1 MQTFKSKKYINCK
14 GKLVNLENP
23 KVMGILNITNDSFF
37 DGGKYSSIDNAL
49 FQAEK
54 MLTEGATF
62 IDIGAQSTR
71 PGADMIGQEAELKA
85 AIPVIE
91 KLVEKFPEIIIS
103 TDTFRAEVAKQAIAA
118 GAAIIN
124 DVSGGEDD
132 PKMFET
138 VVNLK
143 VPYILMHKQGDYK
156 TMHHNP
162 TYQNVVTDVMNYF
175 IPKVEYLKHNGVADV
190 ILDLGF
196 GFGKNLEHNY
206 ELLSKM
212 DRFKIFELPILVG
225 VSRKKMIQNV
235 IEADALNALNALN
248 GTTVVNTIAL
258 MKGANILR
266 VHDVKEAVEAVKIFE
281 MLNDALR
288 PIAIEQTQG
297 DMEY

>member
-1 MQTFKSKKYINCK
+1 LQTFKSKKYINCK
-14 GKLVNLENP
+14 GKLVNLEKP
-23 KVMGILNITNDSFF
+23 AVMGILNITNDSFF
-37 DGGKYSSIDNAL
+37 DGGKHNSVNNAL
-49 FQAEK
+49 FQTEK
-54 MLTEGATF
+54 MLNEGATF

-91 KLVEKFPEIIIS
+91 KLAEKFPEIIIS
-103 TDTFRAEVAKQAIAA
+103 IDTFRAEVAQQAIAA
-118 GAAIIN
+118 GAAMIN

-138 VVNLK
+138 VINLK

-162 TYQNVVTDVMNYF
+162 TYQNVVTDIMNYF
-175 IPKVEYLKHNGVADV
+175 IPKVEYLKQNGVADL

-235 IEADALNALNALN
+235 IEADAQHALN

-258 MKGANILR
+258 MKGAKILR
-266 VHDVKEAVEAVKIFE
+266 VHDVKEAVEAVKI
-281 MLNDALR
+281 MM
-288 PIAIEQTQG
+288 QCKC
-297 DMEY
+297 

>member
-1 MQTFKSKKYINCK
+1 LQTFKSKKYINCK
-14 GKLVNLENP
+14 GKLVNLEKP
-23 KVMGILNITNDSFF
+23 TVMGILNITNDSFF
-37 DGGKYSSIDNAL
+37 DGGKHNSVDNAL
-49 FQAEK
+49 FQTEK
-54 MLTEGATF
+54 MLNEGATI
-62 IDIGAQSTR
+62 IDVGAQSTR

-91 KLVEKFPEIIIS
+91 KLAEKFPEIIIS
-103 TDTFRAEVAKQAIAA
+103 IDTFRAEVAQQAIAA

-138 VVNLK
+138 VINLK

-162 TYQNVVTDVMNYF
+162 TYQNVVTDIMNYF
-175 IPKVEYLKHNGVADV
+175 IPKVEYLKQNGVADL

-206 ELLSKM
+206 ELLNKM

-225 VSRKKMIQNV
+225 VSRKKMIQNI
-235 IEADALNALNALN
+235 IEADAQQALN

-258 MKGANILR
+258 MKGAKILR

-281 MLNDALR
+281 MLNY
-288 PIAIEQTQG
+288 EC
-297 DMEY
+297 

>member
-1 MQTFKSKKYINCK
+1 LQTFKSKKYINCK
-14 GKLVNLENP
+14 GKLVNLEKP
-23 KVMGILNITNDSFF
+23 AVMGILNITNDSFF
-37 DGGKYSSIDNAL
+37 DGGKHNSVDNAL
-49 FQAEK
+49 FQTEK
-54 MLTEGATF
+54 MLNEGATF

-91 KLVEKFPEIIIS
+91 KLAEKFPEIIIS
-103 TDTFRAEVAKQAIAA
+103 IDTFRAEVAQQAIAA
-118 GAAIIN
+118 GAAMIN

-138 VVNLK
+138 VINLK

-162 TYQNVVTDVMNYF
+162 TYQNVVTDIMNYF
-175 IPKVEYLKHNGVADV
+175 IPKVEYLKQNGVADL

-235 IEADALNALNALN
+235 IEADAQHALN
-248 GTTVVNTIAL
+248 GTTVLNTIAL
-258 MKGANILR
+258 MKGAKILR
-266 VHDVKEAVEAVKIFE
+266 VHDVKEAVEAVKI
-281 MLNDALR
+281 MM
-288 PIAIEQTQG
+288 QCKC
-297 DMEY
+297 

>member
-1 MQTFKSKKYINCK
+1 LQTFKSKKYINCK
-14 GKLVNLENP
+14 GKLVNLEKP
-23 KVMGILNITNDSFF
+23 TVMGILNVTNDSFF
-37 DGGKYSSIDNAL
+37 DGGKHNSIDNAL

-54 MLTEGATF
+54 MLNEGGTF

-71 PGADMIGQEAELKA
+71 PGADMIGQDAELKA

-91 KLVEKFPEIIIS
+91 KLAEKFPEIIIS
-103 TDTFRAEVAKQAIAA
+103 IDTFRSEVAKQAIAA
-118 GAAIIN
+118 GAALIN

-132 PKMFET
+132 QQMFET
-138 VVNLK
+138 VINLK

-162 TYQNVVTDVMNYF
+162 TYQNVVTDIMNYF
-175 IPKVEYLKHNGVADV
+175 IPKVDYLRQNGVADL

-196 GFGKNLEHNY
+196 GFGKNLEQNY

-235 IEADALNALNALN
+235 IEANAQLALN

-258 MKGANILR
+258 MKGAKILR
-266 VHDVKEAVEAVKIFE
+266 VHDVKEAVEAVKIMMNVE
-281 MLNDALR
+281 V
-288 PIAIEQTQG
+288 
-297 DMEY
+297 

>member
-1 MQTFKSKKYINCK
+1 LQTFKSKKYINCK

-235 IEADALNALNALN
+235 IEADALNALN

>member
-14 GKLVNLENP
+14 GKLVNLEKP
-23 KVMGILNITNDSFF
+23 SVMGILNITNDSFF
-37 DGGKYSSIDNAL
+37 DGGKHNSVDNAL
-49 FQAEK
+49 FQTEK

-62 IDIGAQSTR
+62 IDVGAQSTR

-85 AIPVIE
+85 AIHVIE
-91 KLVEKFPEIIIS
+91 KLAEKFPEIIIS
-103 TDTFRAEVAKQAIAA
+103 IDTFRAEVAKQAIAA
-118 GAAIIN
+118 GAAMIN
-124 DVSGGEDD
+124 DVSGGQDD
-132 PKMFET
+132 PHMFET
-138 VVNLK
+138 VINLK

-162 TYQNVVTDVMNYF
+162 TYQNVVTEIMNYF
-175 IPKVEYLKHNGVADV
+175 IPKVEYLKQNGVADL

-206 ELLSKM
+206 ELLNKM

-235 IEADALNALNALN
+235 IKADAQNALN
-248 GTTVVNTIAL
+248 GTTVANTIAL
-258 MKGANILR
+258 TKGAKILR

-281 MLNDALR
+281 MLNY
-288 PIAIEQTQG
+288 EC
-297 DMEY
+297 

>member
-1 MQTFKSKKYINCK
+1 LQTFKSKKYINCK
-14 GKLVNLENP
+14 GKLVNLEKP
-23 KVMGILNITNDSFF
+23 AVMGILNITNDSFF
-37 DGGKYSSIDNAL
+37 DGGKHNSVDNAL
-49 FQAEK
+49 FQTEK
-54 MLTEGATF
+54 MLNEGATF

-91 KLVEKFPEIIIS
+91 KLAEKFPEIIIS
-103 TDTFRAEVAKQAIAA
+103 IDTFRAEVAQQAIAA

-138 VVNLK
+138 VINLK

-162 TYQNVVTDVMNYF
+162 KYQNVVTDIMNYF
-175 IPKVEYLKHNGVADV
+175 IPKVEYLKQNGVADL

-206 ELLSKM
+206 ELLNKM

-225 VSRKKMIQNV
+225 VSRKKMIQKI
-235 IEADALNALNALN
+235 IEADAQHALN

-258 MKGANILR
+258 MKGAKILR

-281 MLNDALR
+281 MLNY
-288 PIAIEQTQG
+288 EC
-297 DMEY
+297 

>member
-1 MQTFKSKKYINCK
+1 LQTFKSKKYINCK

-235 IEADALNALNALN
+235 IEADALNALN

-281 MLNDALR
+281 LLNDALR

>member
-14 GKLVNLENP
+14 GKLVNLEKP
-23 KVMGILNITNDSFF
+23 AVMGILNITNDSFF
-37 DGGKYSSIDNAL
+37 DGGKHNSVDNAL
-49 FQAEK
+49 FQTEK
-54 MLTEGATF
+54 MLNEGATF

-91 KLVEKFPEIIIS
+91 KLAEKFPEIIIS
-103 TDTFRAEVAKQAIAA
+103 IDTFRAEVAQQAIAA
-118 GAAIIN
+118 GAAMIN

-138 VVNLK
+138 VINLK

-162 TYQNVVTDVMNYF
+162 TYQNVVTDFMNYF
-175 IPKVEYLKHNGVADV
+175 IPKVEYLKQNGVADL

-235 IEADALNALNALN
+235 IEADAQHALN

-258 MKGANILR
+258 MKGAKILR
-266 VHDVKEAVEAVKIFE
+266 VHDVKEAVEAVKI
-281 MLNDALR
+281 MM
-288 PIAIEQTQG
+288 QCKC
-297 DMEY
+297 

>member
-14 GKLVNLENP
+14 GKLVNLEKP
-23 KVMGILNITNDSFF
+23 AVMGILNITNDSFF
-37 DGGKYSSIDNAL
+37 DGGKHNSVDNAL
-49 FQAEK
+49 FQTEK
-54 MLTEGATF
+54 MLNEGATF

-91 KLVEKFPEIIIS
+91 KLAEKFPEIIIS
-103 TDTFRAEVAKQAIAA
+103 IDTFRAEVAQQAIAA
-118 GAAIIN
+118 GAAMIN

-138 VVNLK
+138 VINLK

-162 TYQNVVTDVMNYF
+162 TYQNVVTDIMNYF
-175 IPKVEYLKHNGVADV
+175 IPKVEYLKQNGVADL

-235 IEADALNALNALN
+235 IEADAQHALN

-258 MKGANILR
+258 MKGAKILR
-266 VHDVKEAVEAVKIFE
+266 VHDVKEAVEAVKI
-281 MLNDALR
+281 MM
-288 PIAIEQTQG
+288 QCKC
-297 DMEY
+297 

>member
-14 GKLVNLENP
+14 GKLVTLEKP
-23 KVMGILNITNDSFF
+23 TVMGILNITNDSFF
-37 DGGKYSSIDNAL
+37 DGGKHNSVDNAL
-49 FQAEK
+49 FQTEK
-54 MLTEGATF
+54 MLNEGATF
-62 IDIGAQSTR
+62 IDVGAQSTR

-91 KLVEKFPEIIIS
+91 KLAEKFPEIIIS
-103 TDTFRAEVAKQAIAA
+103 IDTFRAEVAQQAIAA

-138 VVNLK
+138 VINLK

-162 TYQNVVTDVMNYF
+162 TYQNVVTDIMNYF
-175 IPKVEYLKHNGVADV
+175 IPKVEYLKQNGVADL

-206 ELLSKM
+206 ELLNKM

-225 VSRKKMIQNV
+225 VSRKKMIQKI
-235 IEADALNALNALN
+235 IEADAQHALN

-258 MKGANILR
+258 MKGAKILR
-266 VHDVKEAVEAVKIFE
+266 VHDVKEAVETVKIFE
-281 MLNDALR
+281 MLNY
-288 PIAIEQTQG
+288 EC
-297 DMEY
+297 

>member
-1 MQTFKSKKYINCK
+1 LQTFKSKKYINCK
-14 GKLVNLENP
+14 GKLVSLEKP
-23 KVMGILNITNDSFF
+23 SVMGILNITNDSFF
-37 DGGKYSSIDNAL
+37 DGGIHNSVDNAL
-49 FQAEK
+49 FQTEK
-54 MLTEGATF
+54 MLNEGATF
-62 IDIGAQSTR
+62 IDVGAQSTR

-91 KLVEKFPEIIIS
+91 KLAEKFPEIIIS
-103 TDTFRAEVAKQAIAA
+103 IDTFRAEVAQQAIAA

-138 VVNLK
+138 VINLK

-162 TYQNVVTDVMNYF
+162 TYQNVVTDIMNYF
-175 IPKVEYLKHNGVADV
+175 IPKVEYLKQNGVADL

-206 ELLSKM
+206 ELLNKM

-225 VSRKKMIQNV
+225 VSRKKMIQNI
-235 IEADALNALNALN
+235 IEADAQHALN

-258 MKGANILR
+258 MKGAKILR
-266 VHDVKEAVEAVKIFE
+266 VHDVKEAVEAVKIMMQCNVE
-281 MLNDALR
+281 L
-288 PIAIEQTQG
+288 
-297 DMEY
+297 

>member
-14 GKLVNLENP
+14 GKLVNLEKP
-23 KVMGILNITNDSFF
+23 SVMGILNITNDSFF
-37 DGGKYSSIDNAL
+37 DGGKHNSVDNAL
-49 FQAEK
+49 FQTEK
-54 MLTEGATF
+54 MLNEGATF
-62 IDIGAQSTR
+62 IDVGAQSTR

-91 KLVEKFPEIIIS
+91 KLAEKFPEIIIS
-103 TDTFRAEVAKQAIAA
+103 IDTFRAEVAQQAIAA

-138 VVNLK
+138 VINLK

-162 TYQNVVTDVMNYF
+162 TYQNVVTDIMNYF
-175 IPKVEYLKHNGVADV
+175 IPKVEYLKQNGVADL

-225 VSRKKMIQNV
+225 VSRKKMIQKI
-235 IEADALNALNALN
+235 IEADAQHALN

-258 MKGANILR
+258 MKGAKILR
-266 VHDVKEAVEAVKIFE
+266 VHDVKEAVEAVKIMMQCNVE
-281 MLNDALR
+281 L
-288 PIAIEQTQG
+288 
-297 DMEY
+297 

>member
-1 MQTFKSKKYINCK
+1 MKGFLYCAKLNLIFTLQTFKSKKYINCK
-14 GKLVNLENP
+14 GKLLSLEKP
-23 KVMGILNITNDSFF
+23 TVMGILNITNDSFF
-37 DGGKYSSIDNAL
+37 DGGKYNSVNNAL
-49 FQAEK
+49 FQTEK
-54 MLTEGATF
+54 MLNEGATF

-71 PGADMIGQEAELKA
+71 PGADMIGQDAELKV

-103 TDTFRAEVAKQAIAA
+103 IDTFRAVVAEQAIEA

-124 DVSGGEDD
+124 DVSGGQDD
-132 PKMFET
+132 PQMFET
-138 VVNLK
+138 VIKLK

-162 TYQNVVTDVMNYF
+162 TYQNVVCDVMNYF
-175 IPKVEYLKHNGVADV
+175 IPKVEYLKLNGVADI

-206 ELLSKM
+206 ELLNKM

-235 IEADALNALNALN
+235 LNVNAENALN
-248 GTTVVNTIAL
+248 GTTVANTIAL
-258 MKGANILR
+258 MKGAKILR
-266 VHDVKEAVEAVKIFE
+266 VHDVKEAVDAVKII
-281 MLNDALR
+281 MNVGL
-288 PIAIEQTQG
+288 
-297 DMEY
+297 

>member
-1 MQTFKSKKYINCK
+1 LQTFKSKKYINCK
-14 GKLVNLENP
+14 GKLVNLEKP
-23 KVMGILNITNDSFF
+23 TVMGILNITNDSFF
-37 DGGKYSSIDNAL
+37 DGGIHNSVDNAL
-49 FQAEK
+49 FQTEK
-54 MLTEGATF
+54 MLNEGATF
-62 IDIGAQSTR
+62 IDVGAQSTR

-91 KLVEKFPEIIIS
+91 KLAEKFPEIIIS
-103 TDTFRAEVAKQAIAA
+103 IDTFRAEVAQQAIAA

-138 VVNLK
+138 VINLK

-162 TYQNVVTDVMNYF
+162 TYQNVVTDIMNYF
-175 IPKVEYLKHNGVADV
+175 IPKVEYLKQNGVADL

-206 ELLSKM
+206 ELLNKM

-225 VSRKKMIQNV
+225 VSRKKMIQNI
-235 IEADALNALNALN
+235 IEADAQQALN

-258 MKGANILR
+258 MKGAKILR
-266 VHDVKEAVEAVKIFE
+266 VHDVKEAVEAVKI
-281 MLNDALR
+281 MM
-288 PIAIEQTQG
+288 QCK
-297 DMEY
+297 Y

>member
-1 MQTFKSKKYINCK
+1 LQTFKSKKYINCK

-235 IEADALNALNALN
+235 IEADSLNALN

>member
-14 GKLVNLENP
+14 GKLVSLEKP
-23 KVMGILNITNDSFF
+23 SVMGILNITNDSFF
-37 DGGKYSSIDNAL
+37 DGGIHNSVDNAL
-49 FQAEK
+49 FQTEK
-54 MLTEGATF
+54 MLNEGATF
-62 IDIGAQSTR
+62 IDVGAQSTR

-91 KLVEKFPEIIIS
+91 KLAEKFPEIIIS
-103 TDTFRAEVAKQAIAA
+103 IDTFRAEVAQQAIAA

-138 VVNLK
+138 VINLK

-162 TYQNVVTDVMNYF
+162 TYQNVVTDIMNYF
-175 IPKVEYLKHNGVADV
+175 IPKVEYLKQNGVADL

-206 ELLSKM
+206 ELLNKM

-225 VSRKKMIQNV
+225 VSRKKMIQNI
-235 IEADALNALNALN
+235 IEADAQHALN

-258 MKGANILR
+258 MKGAKILR
-266 VHDVKEAVEAVKIFE
+266 VHDVKEAVEAVKIMMQCNVE
-281 MLNDALR
+281 L
-288 PIAIEQTQG
+288 
-297 DMEY
+297 

>member
-14 GKLVNLENP
+14 GKLVNLEKP
-23 KVMGILNITNDSFF
+23 AVMGILNITNDSFF
-37 DGGKYSSIDNAL
+37 DGGKHNSVDNAL
-49 FQAEK
+49 FQTEK
-54 MLTEGATF
+54 MLNEGATF
-62 IDIGAQSTR
+62 IDVGAQSTR

-91 KLVEKFPEIIIS
+91 KLVKKFPEIIIS
-103 TDTFRAEVAKQAIAA
+103 IDTFRAEVAKQAIAA
-118 GAAIIN
+118 GASMIN

-138 VVNLK
+138 VINLK

-162 TYQNVVTDVMNYF
+162 TYQNVVTDIMNYF
-175 IPKVEYLKHNGVADV
+175 IPKVEYLKQNGVADL

-206 ELLSKM
+206 ELLIKM

-225 VSRKKMIQNV
+225 VSRKKMIQNI
-235 IEADALNALNALN
+235 IEADAQQALN

-258 MKGANILR
+258 MKGAKILR
-266 VHDVKEAVEAVKIFE
+266 VHDVKEAVEAVKIMMQCNVE
-281 MLNDALR
+281 L
-288 PIAIEQTQG
+288 
-297 DMEY
+297 

>member
-235 IEADALNALNALN
+235 IEADALNALN

>member
-14 GKLVNLENP
+14 GKLVNLEKP
-23 KVMGILNITNDSFF
+23 TVMGILNITNDSFF
-37 DGGKYSSIDNAL
+37 DGGKHNSVDNAL
-49 FQAEK
+49 FQTEK
-54 MLTEGATF
+54 MLTEGASF
-62 IDIGAQSTR
+62 IDVGAQSTR
-71 PGADMIGQEAELKA
+71 PGAEMIGQEAELKA

-91 KLVEKFPEIIIS
+91 KLAEKFPEIIIS
-103 TDTFRAEVAKQAIAA
+103 IDTFRAEVAKQAIAA
-118 GAAIIN
+118 GAAMIN
-124 DVSGGEDD
+124 DVSGGQDD

-138 VVNLK
+138 VINLK

-162 TYQNVVTDVMNYF
+162 TYQNVVTEIMNYF
-175 IPKVEYLKHNGVADV
+175 IPKVEYLKQNGVADL

-225 VSRKKMIQNV
+225 VSRKKMIQSV
-235 IEADALNALNALN
+235 IKSDAQNALN
-248 GTTVVNTIAL
+248 GTTVANTIAL
-258 MKGANILR
+258 TKGAKILR

-281 MLNDALR
+281 MLNY
-288 PIAIEQTQG
+288 EC
-297 DMEY
+297 

>member
-14 GKLVNLENP
+14 GKLVNLEKP
-23 KVMGILNITNDSFF
+23 TVMGILNITNDSFF
-37 DGGKYSSIDNAL
+37 DGGIHNSVDNAL
-49 FQAEK
+49 FQTEK
-54 MLTEGATF
+54 MLNEGATF
-62 IDIGAQSTR
+62 IDVGAQSTR

-91 KLVEKFPEIIIS
+91 KLAEKFPEIIIS
-103 TDTFRAEVAKQAIAA
+103 IDTFRAEVAQQAIAA

-138 VVNLK
+138 VINLK

-162 TYQNVVTDVMNYF
+162 TYQNVVTDIMNYF
-175 IPKVEYLKHNGVADV
+175 IPKVEYLKQNGVADL

-206 ELLSKM
+206 ELLNKM

-225 VSRKKMIQNV
+225 VSRKKMIQNI
-235 IEADALNALNALN
+235 IEADAQQALN

-258 MKGANILR
+258 MKGAKILR
-266 VHDVKEAVEAVKIFE
+266 VHDVKEAVEAVKIMMQCNVE
-281 MLNDALR
+281 L
-288 PIAIEQTQG
+288 
-297 DMEY
+297 

>member
-1 MQTFKSKKYINCK
+1 LQTFKSKKYINCK
-14 GKLVNLENP
+14 GKLVNLEKP
-23 KVMGILNITNDSFF
+23 AVMGILNNTNDSFF
-37 DGGKYSSIDNAL
+37 DGGKHNSVDNAL
-49 FQAEK
+49 FQTEK
-54 MLTEGATF
+54 MLNEGATF

-71 PGADMIGQEAELKA
+71 PGADMIGQDSELKA

-91 KLVEKFPEIIIS
+91 KLAEKFPEIIIS
-103 TDTFRAEVAKQAIAA
+103 IDTFRAEVAQQAIAA
-118 GAAIIN
+118 GASMIN

-138 VVNLK
+138 VINLK

-162 TYQNVVTDVMNYF
+162 TYQNVVPDIMNYF
-175 IPKVEYLKHNGVADV
+175 IPKVEYLKQNGVADL

-225 VSRKKMIQNV
+225 VSRKKMIQNI
-235 IEADALNALNALN
+235 IEADAQQALN

-258 MKGANILR
+258 MKGAKILR

-281 MLNDALR
+281 MLNY
-288 PIAIEQTQG
+288 EC
-297 DMEY
+297 

>member
-14 GKLVNLENP
+14 GKLVNLEKP
-23 KVMGILNITNDSFF
+23 AVMGILNITNDSFF
-37 DGGKYSSIDNAL
+37 DGGKHNSVDNAL
-49 FQAEK
+49 FQTEK
-54 MLTEGATF
+54 MLNEGATF

-91 KLVEKFPEIIIS
+91 KLTEKFPEIIIS
-103 TDTFRAEVAKQAIAA
+103 IDTFRAEVVQQAIAA

-138 VVNLK
+138 VINLK

-162 TYQNVVTDVMNYF
+162 TYQNVVTDIMNYF
-175 IPKVEYLKHNGVADV
+175 IPKVEYLKQNGVADL

-235 IEADALNALNALN
+235 IEADAQHALN

-258 MKGANILR
+258 MKGAKILR
-266 VHDVKEAVEAVKIFE
+266 VHDVKEAVEAVKI
-281 MLNDALR
+281 MM
-288 PIAIEQTQG
+288 QCKC
-297 DMEY
+297 

>member
-14 GKLVNLENP
+14 GKLVNLEKP
-23 KVMGILNITNDSFF
+23 AVMGILNITNDSFF
-37 DGGKYSSIDNAL
+37 DGGKHNSVDNAL
-49 FQAEK
+49 FQTEK
-54 MLTEGATF
+54 MLNEGATF

-71 PGADMIGQEAELKA
+71 PGADMIGQDSELKA
-85 AIPVIE
+85 AIPLIE
-91 KLVEKFPEIIIS
+91 KLAEKFPEIIIS
-103 TDTFRAEVAKQAIAA
+103 IDTFRAEVAQQAIAA
-118 GAAIIN
+118 GAAMIN

-138 VVNLK
+138 VINLK

-162 TYQNVVTDVMNYF
+162 TYQNVVTDIMNYF
-175 IPKVEYLKHNGVADV
+175 IPKVEYLKQNGVADL

-235 IEADALNALNALN
+235 IEADAQHALN

-258 MKGANILR
+258 MKGAKILR
-266 VHDVKEAVEAVKIFE
+266 VHDVKEAVEAVKI
-281 MLNDALR
+281 MM
-288 PIAIEQTQG
+288 QCKC
-297 DMEY
+297 

>member
-14 GKLVNLENP
+14 GKLVSLEKP
-23 KVMGILNITNDSFF
+23 TVMGILNITNDSFF
-37 DGGKYSSIDNAL
+37 DGGKHNSIDNAL
-49 FQAEK
+49 FQVEK
-54 MLTEGATF
+54 MLNEGATF

-71 PGADMIGQEAELKA
+71 PGADMIGQDAELKA

-91 KLVEKFPEIIIS
+91 KLAEKFPEMIIS
-103 TDTFRAEVAKQAIAA
+103 IDTFRAEVAKQAIAG
-118 GAAIIN
+118 GAAMIN

-132 PKMFET
+132 LQMFET
-138 VVNLK
+138 VINLK

-162 TYQNVVTDVMNYF
+162 TYQNVVTDIMNYF
-175 IPKVEYLKHNGVADV
+175 IPKVEFLKQNGVVDL

-206 ELLSKM
+206 ELISKM
-212 DRFKIFELPILVG
+212 DRFKIFELPILSG

-235 IEADALNALNALN
+235 IGADAQHALN

-258 MKGANILR
+258 MKGAKILR

-281 MLNDALR
+281 MLNY
-288 PIAIEQTQG
+288 EC
-297 DMEY
+297 

>member
-14 GKLVNLENP
+14 GKLVNLEKP
-23 KVMGILNITNDSFF
+23 AVMGILNITNDSFF
-37 DGGKYSSIDNAL
+37 DGGKHNSVDNAL
-49 FQAEK
+49 FQTEK
-54 MLTEGATF
+54 MLNEGATF

-91 KLVEKFPEIIIS
+91 KLTEKFPEIIIS
-103 TDTFRAEVAKQAIAA
+103 IDTFRAEVVQQAIAA
-118 GAAIIN
+118 GAAMIN

-138 VVNLK
+138 VINLK

-162 TYQNVVTDVMNYF
+162 TYQNVVTDIMNYF
-175 IPKVEYLKHNGVADV
+175 IPKVEYLKQNGVADL

-235 IEADALNALNALN
+235 IEADAQHALN

-258 MKGANILR
+258 MKGAKILR
-266 VHDVKEAVEAVKIFE
+266 VHDVKEAVEAVKI
-281 MLNDALR
+281 MM
-288 PIAIEQTQG
+288 QCKC
-297 DMEY
+297 